1 MSDRL
6 GHFRDAATE
15 LNIDPHKLYG
25 LGVVASDYDRDGW
38 PDIFIANDLTGN
50 LLYHNLGNGTFE
62 ETAVLAGAAFS
73 EDGIEQGSMG
83 ADFGDPD
90 NDGWPDL
97 YYTNSSFQS
106 NTLLMNNRDGTFT
119 NTTNLAGHG
128 STTYL
133 PVGWGTSFADLDNDG
148 WEDIFVVNGHLYP
161 EADKFNMGLQYKQT
175 PLVFLNNRDKTF
187 RETSAQLA
195 LTQHWKSR
203 GMAVGDFDNDGRLD
217 ILINNLD
224 DGPVLLHNQM
234 ENTGHWLLVKC
245 IGTKSNRS
253 AIGARLSLRAGDLSE
268 TREIKAGVSYLSS
281 NDLRV
286 HLGLGPHAKADLLE
300 IKWPSGF
307 VQRFENVRGDQIVVI
322 TEGSDL
328 LRARINP

>member
-1 MSDRL
+1 
-6 GHFRDAATE
+6 
-15 LNIDPHKLYG
+15 
-25 LGVVASDYDRDGW
+25 
-38 PDIFIANDLTGN
+38 
-50 LLYHNLGNGTFE
+50 
-62 ETAVLAGAAFS
+62 
-73 EDGIEQGSMG
+73 
-83 ADFGDPD
+83 
-90 NDGWPDL
+90 
-97 YYTNSSFQS
+97 
-106 NTLLMNNRDGTFT
+106 MNNRDGTFT

-268 TREIKAGVSYLSS
+268 TREIKAGVSYLSG

-322 TEGSDL
+322 AEGSDL